1 MYGWLNLYL
10 NQGIKMFIFSLTYLK
25 PISEVEKQLPQHIDY
40 LERYYQSSND
50 FKYLASLL
58 KYAPN
63 ETQAFIHFD
72 QQTIKR
78 TDGVIPTKTRELIA
92 LAIALTMQCA
102 YCIDVHVKGA
112 KRAGV
117 SVDELAELIS
127 ISASVRA
134 GATMAHGLLAMRLF
148 EQNNS

>member
-1 MYGWLNLYL
+1 
-10 NQGIKMFIFSLTYLK
+10 
-25 PISEVEKQLPQHIDY
+25 
-40 LERYYQSSND
+40 
-50 FKYLASLL
+50 
-58 KYAPN
+58 
-63 ETQAFIHFD
+63 
-72 QQTIKR
+72 
-78 TDGVIPTKTRELIA
+78 
-92 LAIALTMQCA
+92 MQCA

-112 KRAGV
+112 KRAGA